1 MEVRNTPKSENLDLN
16 TFLLFLRF
24 QNVILEVKHNEP
36 LLVSKKMALKPKN
49 RSADVYKK
57 EREHKAPEV
66 FGEWVNETEKSR
78 ERGRMS

>member
-1 MEVRNTPKSENLDLN
+1 
-16 TFLLFLRF
+16 
-24 QNVILEVKHNEP
+24 
-36 LLVSKKMALKPKN
+36 MALKPKN
-49 RSADVYKK
+49 RSADIYKK